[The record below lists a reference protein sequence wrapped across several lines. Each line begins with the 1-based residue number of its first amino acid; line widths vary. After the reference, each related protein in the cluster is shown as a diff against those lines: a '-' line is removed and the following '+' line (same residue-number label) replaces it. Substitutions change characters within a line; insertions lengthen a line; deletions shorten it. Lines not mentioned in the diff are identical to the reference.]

1 MQLYTQEYWQWYR
14 GCKSEPREG
23 NTREIVIQLKL
34 YGHST
39 SIATKIHAC
48 VKREWDCWGPEPRKM
63 VLARVDDYRVL
74 IIAGYIGFQL
84 PSDVRN
90 RP

>member
-1 MQLYTQEYWQWYR
+1 M
-14 GCKSEPREG
+14 RE
-23 NTREIVIQLKL
+23 
-34 YGHST
+34 
-39 SIATKIHAC
+39 
-48 VKREWDCWGPEPRKM
+48 KREWDCRGPEPRKM